1 MVVDGRNILGSE
13 EATRRRR
20 VAGWAVGA
28 FLLLLT
34 GLSLLGDRGLIR
46 IYQMSRTRAEL
57 TRDIARLRE
66 ANEALARE
74 ARALREDRRRVEAIA
89 RRDLGLVR
97 PGEMV
102 YEFHGT
108 PPFGEY
114 PGAPPERGRGPKNP

>member
-1 MVVDGRNILGSE
+1 MVEDGRNILASE
-13 EATRRRR
+13 GGTRRRR
-20 VAGWAVGA
+20 AAWAVGA

-57 TRDIARLRE
+57 QREIARLRE
-66 ANEALARE
+66 ANEVLARE
-74 ARALREDRRRVEAIA
+74 AWALREDRRRVEAIA

-108 PPFGEY
+108 AGGPPDG
-114 PGAPPERGRGPKNP
+114 GRGPENP